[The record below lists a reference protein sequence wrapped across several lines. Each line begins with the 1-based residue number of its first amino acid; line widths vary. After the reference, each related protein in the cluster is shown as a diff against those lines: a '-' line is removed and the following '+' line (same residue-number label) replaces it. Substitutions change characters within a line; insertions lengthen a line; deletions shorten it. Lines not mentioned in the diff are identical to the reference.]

1 MSAFLD
7 NLKKF
12 LPVIEL
18 GVNVGLLASGL
29 GAPFEPLAAGIE
41 QAINPLINSA
51 GTAQTTTTVEMSA
64 YATIIGVLTVLE
76 QTPGLPTATLTE
88 IQGYLTAAQAGVA
101 GYVTAQT
108 GFNPANYTPVAPIA

>member
-7 NLKKF
+7 NFKKF
-12 LPVIEL
+12 LPIIEL

-51 GTAQTTTTVEMSA
+51 GTAQTTTTIEMSA
-64 YATIIGVLTVLE
+64 YATIIGILTVME

-108 GFNPANYTPVAPIA
+108 GFSLPTTLLLPPIA